1 MTKRTAY
8 SATGANLG
16 DRAGTLAA
24 AAERLGA
31 TDGVTVTAVSALME
45 TAPVGGPADQPGYL
59 NGAVAAETTLTPE
72 RLLAELQSIERE
84 FGRDREVEAR
94 WGPRTC
100 DLDILLMDDVV
111 MDTPELTIPHPRLH
125 ERAFVLGPLA
135 ELAPAARHPV
145 LNRTIAELLAELE
158 SHS

>member
-8 SATGANLG
+8 IAMGANLG
-16 DRAGTLAA
+16 DRAATLAA
-24 AAERLGA
+24 AAEQLGRI
-31 TDGVTVTAVSALME
+31 DGVTVTAVSALIE
-45 TAPVGGPADQPGYL
+45 TAPVGGPADQPAYL

-84 FGRDREVEAR
+84 FGRDRGAEAR

-125 ERAFVLGPLA
+125 ERAFVLGPLM

-158 SHS
+158 NLT